1 MSIQIRHDS
10 RRGCGWRAPGGLY
23 LVSSGQGRHC
33 GKLPVPLHV
42 CATCGQGIKPTRGWT
57 WVDGDALLSTKICAN
72 AGTTFCEFCP
82 LAAAVGRAGL
92 LWIGEAFY
100 KTPEEFTREAARL
113 GISRRIVAVPKGFVL
128 CQTWVLCAHRKAIV
142 LPDGKSERGI
152 FYMFRPDAVEYV
164 TKGHETPEEIEALE
178 NRGITP
184 VKVLRRGEEIA
195 LPEIADEAA

>member
-1 MSIQIRHDS
+1 MSVQIRHDT

-33 GKLPVPLHV
+33 GKFPVPLQV

-57 WVDGDALLSTKICAN
+57 WVDGDALLATKLCGN

-82 LAAAVGRAGL
+82 LAAEVGRAGL

-100 KTPEEFTREAARL
+100 KTPEEFTAEAGRL
-113 GISRRIVAVPKGFVL
+113 GISRRIVAVPKGFL
-128 CQTWVLCAHRKAIV
+128 LGQTWVLCAHRKAIV
-142 LPDGKSERGI
+142 LLEGESAPGI

-164 TKGHETPEEIEALE
+164 VKGDESPEGLAALE
-178 NRGITP
+178 RRGITP
-184 VKVLRRGEEIA
+184 VKVVREVEGLS
-195 LPEIADEAA
+195 LPEIAEDAA